1 MVYCSF
7 RNAYLLARY
16 LLFSSWQSD
25 CRSSYCLAFILFQV
39 CSSSLSYRVILP
51 LVPQY
56 EMVAS
61 VVFRIEILLQLASL
75 LSLGTLCAPAYV
87 SAYFRDTLRW
97 QTTRFTSL
105 CHPTLHLTAKAESHG
120 VGYTSV
126 VSSLWGWLFGHN
138 PPCSITSTLV
148 KPKLVTSI
156 NVVKQTDFILSI
168 KCRSNRVVYCLIAL
182 IYFEQMSK
190 SMDLL
195 QLSFPTH

>member
-1 MVYCSF
+1 MSTYRVRSVYYNSVE
-7 RNAYLLARY
+7 
-16 LLFSSWQSD
+16 WQSD
-25 CRSSYCLAFILFQV
+25 CRTSSQVSFLFKGCDKIVSYC
-39 CSSSLSYRVILP
+39 P

-56 EMVAS
+56 EVETTS
-61 VVFRIEILLQLASL
+61 VSL

-126 VSSLWGWLFGHN
+126 VSSLWGWLSGRN

-148 KPKLVTSI
+148 NPKVVTPI
-156 NVVKQTDFILSI
+156 KAVKQIAFILS
-168 KCRSNRVVYCLIAL
+168 R
-182 IYFEQMSK
+182 
-190 SMDLL
+190 
-195 QLSFPTH
+195 

>member
-1 MVYCSF
+1 MSTYRVRSVYYNSVE
-7 RNAYLLARY
+7 
-16 LLFSSWQSD
+16 WQSD
-25 CRSSYCLAFILFQV
+25 CRTSSQVSFLFKGCDCLAFILFQV
-39 CSSSLSYRVILP
+39 CSLCTNRVILP

-61 VVFRIEILLQLASL
+61 VVFRIEILLQLAPL

-126 VSSLWGWLFGHN
+126 VSSLWGWLSGRN

-148 KPKLVTSI
+148 NPKVVTPI
-156 NVVKQTDFILSI
+156 KAVKQIAFILS
-168 KCRSNRVVYCLIAL
+168 R
-182 IYFEQMSK
+182 
-190 SMDLL
+190 
-195 QLSFPTH
+195 